1 MLCRVRQK
9 SGVLRNMREDR
20 NGPSY
25 EPPVYVQKVDEPW
38 SMNVHPILFAA
49 VRNYLYNDCPM
60 LPYFFASQNIPCT
73 DTAASISFQSS
84 NGGKLCPKD
93 DTAINQSQY
102 LASFNSL
109 LNPLKRKPAE
119 GNHNEIFVFPSKKVS
134 NRDIE
139 NEEVEISKRND
150 STAGMKF
157 CGTDPPQDNDFD
169 AVQWNS
175 FNPYQ
180 ELDDHFVFTESSN
193 KLE

>member
-1 MLCRVRQK
+1 MVVWK
-9 SGVLRNMREDR
+9 HKPNA
-20 NGPSY
+20 P
-25 EPPVYVQKVDEPW
+25 
-38 SMNVHPILFAA
+38 
-49 VRNYLYNDCPM
+49 
-60 LPYFFASQNIPCT
+60 
-73 DTAASISFQSS
+73 
-84 NGGKLCPKD
+84 
-93 DTAINQSQY
+93 

-169 AVQWNS
+169 AVQWSS

-180 ELDDHFVFTESSN
+180 ELDDQFVFTESSN